1 MRKVIFSINTT
12 LDGSADHTAGI
23 ADDELH
29 DFFTGLLDEVDVSL
43 MGRKTYQLM
52 ASYWPVAHK
61 DPECTEIIKRFADK
75 FNAMRK
81 IIFSNTLKSVD
92 WQNSVLAEKDLLSTV
107 RELKKE
113 NGKSISAGSI
123 SIAGQLFKHNLIDE
137 FWFVVHPVIAG
148 KGPRL
153 FEGIEIVKHL
163 KLIDS
168 KILASGAAALHYSFI
183 PDVKNITTDKI

>member
-52 ASYWPVAHK
+52 ASYWPEAHK

-107 RELKKE
+107 LELKKE

-123 SIAGQLFKHNLIDE
+123 SIAGQLLKHNLIDE
-137 FWFVVHPVIAG
+137 FWFVVHPIIAG

-153 FEGIEIVKHL
+153 FEEIEEVNNL
-163 KLIDS
+163 QLLGS
-168 KILASGAAALHYSFI
+168 KTLFRCYSSSL
-183 PDVKNITTDKI
+183 